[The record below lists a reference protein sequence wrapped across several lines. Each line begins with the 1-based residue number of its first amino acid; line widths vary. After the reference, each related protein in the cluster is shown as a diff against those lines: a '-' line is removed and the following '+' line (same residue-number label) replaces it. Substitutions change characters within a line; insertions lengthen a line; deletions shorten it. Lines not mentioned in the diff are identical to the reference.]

1 MVAKQSRCEE
11 NTIVGNYFFIFYDMP
26 HFVRRDIFAFA
37 KVILWLRHS
46 DILFAINTRRANI
59 TRLKAV
65 YHCEAIE
72 LAVRRIELK
81 KSLAIAS
88 AFFWLGWQDS
98 TRQALSLSTI
108 YMSLLLRKRWTIG
121 SNPAEQSKQ
130 KNNRHSFVS
139 VIFWLGW
146 QDSNLRMQQSKCCVL
161 PLDDTPILSL
171 LFILII
177 PKYSNIIKHF
187 NIPKYSNIPKSYLI
201 VKTPPNLIDR
211 RS

>member
-1 MVAKQSRCEE
+1 MRGDKKSPQAICSLRRRGWGGRIRQGKPCRLQQ
-11 NTIVGNYFFIFYDMP
+11 FICPFC
-26 HFVRRDIFAFA
+26 FA
-37 KVILWLRHS
+37 KDGL
-46 DILFAINTRRANI
+46 
-59 TRLKAV
+59 
-65 YHCEAIE
+65 
-72 LAVRRIELK
+72 
-81 KSLAIAS
+81 
-88 AFFWLGWQDS
+88 
-98 TRQALSLSTI
+98 
-108 YMSLLLRKRWTIG
+108 IG

>member
-1 MVAKQSRCEE
+1 MRGDKKSPQAICSLRRRGWGGRIRQGKPCRLQQ
-11 NTIVGNYFFIFYDMP
+11 FICPFC
-26 HFVRRDIFAFA
+26 FA
-37 KVILWLRHS
+37 KDGL
-46 DILFAINTRRANI
+46 
-59 TRLKAV
+59 
-65 YHCEAIE
+65 
-72 LAVRRIELK
+72 
-81 KSLAIAS
+81 
-88 AFFWLGWQDS
+88 
-98 TRQALSLSTI
+98 
-108 YMSLLLRKRWTIG
+108 IG
-121 SNPAEQSKQ
+121 SNPDGNLNKKQ
-130 KNNRHSFVS
+130 QMQKC
-139 VIFWLGW
+139 ICCFWLGW

>member
-1 MVAKQSRCEE
+1 MRGDKKSPQAICSLRRRGWGGRIRQGKPCRLQQ
-11 NTIVGNYFFIFYDMP
+11 FICPFC
-26 HFVRRDIFAFA
+26 FA
-37 KVILWLRHS
+37 KDGL
-46 DILFAINTRRANI
+46 
-59 TRLKAV
+59 
-65 YHCEAIE
+65 
-72 LAVRRIELK
+72 
-81 KSLAIAS
+81 
-88 AFFWLGWQDS
+88 
-98 TRQALSLSTI
+98 
-108 YMSLLLRKRWTIG
+108 IG
-121 SNPAEQSKQ
+121 SNPAEKLN
-130 KNNRHSFVS
+130 KKITDTVLCLLF
-139 VIFWLGW
+139 FWLGW

>member
-1 MVAKQSRCEE
+1 
-11 NTIVGNYFFIFYDMP
+11 MP

-46 DILFAINTRRANI
+46 DILFAVNTRRANI

-65 YHCEAIE
+65 YHCVAIE

-81 KSLAIAS
+81 KALAIAS

-98 TRQALSLSTI
+98 TSQALSLATI
-108 YMSLLLRKRWTIG
+108 YMSLLLRKRWTNRFE
-121 SNPAEQSKQ
+121 SCRKAKQ

-161 PLDDTPILSL
+161 PLDDTPILIL